1 MSSIEPAVAVKN
13 LLYNQWK
20 ATPAKDTTKADT
32 LDPTKVHFTNRR
44 FAPTPVRTHTYHVS
58 VVANVKNYIPY
69 KLGTVTNYRVNEM
82 LTIHIWVLTGPKQ
95 SVETALKDFYSL
107 QTEVRRIIRNL
118 GETAGSG
125 IQHILLGPWRD
136 KSELDKD
143 PVRLHVEGVVTPIL
157 FETS

>member
-1 MSSIEPAVAVKN
+1 MSSVEPAVAVKN
-13 LLYNQWK
+13 LLYNNWST
-20 ATPAKDTTKADT
+20 TPSKDPAKADT

-44 FAPTPVRTHTYHVS
+44 FAPTPVRTHTYQVS
-58 VVANVKNYIPY
+58 IVANVKNYIPY

-82 LTIHIWVLTGPKQ
+82 LTVHIWVLTGPKQ
-95 SVETALKDFYSL
+95 SVETALKDFKSL
-107 QTEVRRIIRNL
+107 QTEVRRIIRQL

-136 KSELDKD
+136 KSELERD
-143 PVRLHVEGVVTPIL
+143 PVRLHLEAALIPIL